1 MFVLFDKLNIIF
13 KSSKIYFDYSIISFL
28 KQKINRF
35 EFFTT
40 QKKFVVILR
49 FKFSKTFKDLEIYFD
64 MTDYLRNYV
73 AFYVQKID
81 VLRQRKIM
89 LLKKNSFNKER
100 VRKNL
105 SRRTSIH
112 DFSIDE
118 VNFYKQ
124 LHNFFDWFGW
134 LIHHNSIRI
143 LYVDVNDFRLEF
155 EIMIYHLKS
164 NQSHESM
171 KKSSLSNDNRKSF
184 FSSSKR
190 KNVKLI
196 MFLNRMLTSTEKKY
210 WSSELKMIDLIWLIK
225 RIRYFIEAFK
235 YVIIIYTNHVVN
247 YFIARQI
254 KLINSNV
261 NKFNMKLIRAFVYLF
276 QYQLNIRYKSNKKHI
291 ISNVFNQLFII
302 NRMFNDKNDVLN
314 IENFHNAMI
323 DSKNDFI
330 YVYQNNLIALS
341 NDFKKRM
348 QKNIV
353 LILLERKF

>member
-124 LHNFFDWFGW
+124 LHNFFD
-134 LIHHNSIRI
+134 
-143 LYVDVNDFRLEF
+143 
-155 EIMIYHLKS
+155 
-164 NQSHESM
+164 
-171 KKSSLSNDNRKSF
+171 
-184 FSSSKR
+184 
-190 KNVKLI
+190 
-196 MFLNRMLTSTEKKY
+196 
-210 WSSELKMIDLIWLIK
+210 
-225 RIRYFIEAFK
+225 
-235 YVIIIYTNHVVN
+235 
-247 YFIARQI
+247 
-254 KLINSNV
+254 
-261 NKFNMKLIRAFVYLF
+261 
-276 QYQLNIRYKSNKKHI
+276 
-291 ISNVFNQLFII
+291 
-302 NRMFNDKNDVLN
+302 
-314 IENFHNAMI
+314 
-323 DSKNDFI
+323 
-330 YVYQNNLIALS
+330 
-341 NDFKKRM
+341 
-348 QKNIV
+348 
-353 LILLERKF
+353 